1 MVKENELEST
11 NNQLHDLTALHENN
25 TVTKITED
33 GILIHLC
40 YIKSCG
46 GKLQY
51 KMNFL

>member
-11 NNQLHDLTALHENN
+11 HNQLQDLNALHDNN

-33 GILIHLC
+33 GILIRLC
-40 YIKSCG
+40 HIKSCA

-51 KMNFL
+51 KMNFI